1 MILEFLLIITI
12 LIIGFGFIIFWLQKQ
27 SSKSGDPQQ
36 VEAMVNQIFGLTS
49 QKIAEQS
56 RQILSSEKES
66 IHIDLENKRKSI
78 EELVKNLQADLG
90 ERQREIRTLEQ
101 DRNKKFSE
109 ITTTLENYRK
119 TTEELQ
125 ISTRQLASVL
135 SNNQARGDWGERII
149 EDILQS
155 NGLVEGIHYLKQA
168 KLNATTLRPDITL
181 ILPND
186 RNVPVD
192 VKFPYAEIQKMA
204 NAESKSAKEGYARQ
218 FASDLKVKIQKVS
231 EYINPEYNTLDY
243 AILFVPNEM
252 VFSYIN
258 QKFPELIDEAM
269 AKRVMIVSPFTFL
282 IVARTVIESYRNFMI
297 GDKLKE
303 VVRYVDEFVKEWS
316 TFRQKFEKYGRS
328 LDTLKI
334 DYEEL
339 TGTRVRQMERKIEK
353 IESIRQGS
361 LLSEKKSKL
370 LESES
375 EQS

>member
-12 LIIGFGFIIFWLQKQ
+12 LVIGFGFIIFWLQKNG
-27 SSKSGDPQQ
+27 SKSSDPQQ
-36 VEAMVNQIFGLTS
+36 LEAMVNQIFGLTA

-56 RQILSSEKES
+56 RQILSSEKET
-66 IHIDLENKRKSI
+66 IHMDLESKRKSI
-78 EELVKNLQADLG
+78 EELVKNLQHDLG

-125 ISTRQLASVL
+125 ISTRQLATVL

-204 NAESKSAKEGYARQ
+204 NADSKSAKEGHARQ

-328 LDTLKI
+328 LDTLKV

-339 TGTRVRQMERKIEK
+339 TTTRVRQMERKIEK
-353 IESIRQGS
+353 IETIRQGS
-361 LLSEKKSKL
+361 LLVEKKTKL
-370 LESES
+370 LETEA
-375 EQS
+375 EK